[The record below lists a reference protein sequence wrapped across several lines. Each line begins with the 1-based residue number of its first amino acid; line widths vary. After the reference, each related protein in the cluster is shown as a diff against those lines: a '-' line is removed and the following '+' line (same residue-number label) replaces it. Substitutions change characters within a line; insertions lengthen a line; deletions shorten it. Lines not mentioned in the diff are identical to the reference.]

1 MAQPLEISPEG
12 FLYLVD
18 GTLNSM
24 VAVLTAL
31 GDDLA
36 NQAPDLEWA
45 NSPYSILNHCIAVA
59 CWWSG
64 HVADGNEVHRDREH
78 EWTATGSVAEIVG
91 RVPEARAAVAAAV
104 AAGEWIGPNRGSV
117 PPAYAES
124 PIGAT
129 RGIALLHVYEE
140 LVQHLGQ
147 MEITRDILLANRP
160 GE

>member
-1 MAQPLEISPEG
+1 MAQPLEIDADG
-12 FLYLVD
+12 FLFLVD

-31 GDDLA
+31 GDDLV
-36 NQAPDLEWA
+36 NETPDLEGA
-45 NSPYSILNHCIAVA
+45 NSPYSIVNHCIGVA
-59 CWWSG
+59 RWWSG
-64 HVADGNEVHRDREH
+64 QVADGHEVYRDREH
-78 EWTATGSVAEIVG
+78 EWTATGSVAEIVA

-104 AAGEWIGPNRGSV
+104 AGGDGTGPNRGSV
-117 PPAYAES
+117 PATYTTS

-147 MEITRDILLANRP
+147 MEITRDILLAGRAKV
-160 GE
+160 